1 MFATRIYLRPHYHYL
16 LLLLRTPPQVQLQ
29 KPGFGAGGSEATR
42 SPWGLRGISD
52 DGQDVQHPQ
61 VVPQIPA
68 SLKTPRGITK
78 PQPHRA
84 CKQHGDV
91 SIAPPRSSAPGIA
104 VHPQNWDGGS
114 VSPSTTGKQSW
125 GADGCSPPGA
135 LTGIA
140 PAAARAQLPRLLPAS
155 PY

>member
-1 MFATRIYLRPHYHYL
+1 M
-16 LLLLRTPPQVQLQ
+16 QLQ

-78 PQPHRA
+78 RQPHRA

-91 SIAPPRSSAPGIA
+91 SIAPPRSSTPGIA

-114 VSPSTTGKQSW
+114 VSPSTTSKQSW